1 MLSTQHE
8 ILEVLSLIDPQSITY
23 SPANQD
29 AIFAVSISQA
39 QALVKGRYTRLGPS
53 NDSELSLFV
62 NICGDL
68 NMLYIFRRG
77 IWHSFRRLLF

>member
-1 MLSTQHE
+1 MLSTQQE
-8 ILEVLSLIDPQSITY
+8 ILEVLGLVDPQEVLY
-23 SPANQD
+23 SPINQES
-29 AIFAVSISQA
+29 IFAVSISQA

>member
-1 MLSTQHE
+1 MLSTQKE
-8 ILEVLSLIDPQSITY
+8 ILEVLGLVDPQEVLY
-23 SPANQD
+23 SPINQES
-29 AIFAVSISQA
+29 IFAVSVSQA
-39 QALVKGRYTRLGPS
+39 QALVNGRYTRLGPS